1 VALTVF
7 AGSWAFFAL
16 LIVVMLVV
24 FGRHHPR
31 VWDEDVPL
39 DRTRLVLALCALL
52 IFALCFTPA
61 PITISDIIKR

>member
-1 VALTVF
+1 
-7 AGSWAFFAL
+7 
-16 LIVVMLVV
+16 LVV

-39 DRTRLVLALCALL
+39 DRTRLVLAVCALL
-52 IFALCFTPA
+52 IFVLCFTPA